1 MWLTTIRRSRGIT
14 LFRQKVSTKD
24 TLWEVRRGPGRRRYE
39 ESARTD
45 KWDTARDLLKTREGA
60 IAAGANASINLELAN
75 LKRIYMLA
83 MQAGKVLQR
92 PHVPMLKYDNV
103 RTGFFERAQFEG
115 VRARLKPPL
124 AQAVTLA
131 YYTGWRVPGKVLT
144 LEWHQVDRKACVIR
158 LEPGTTKNRDGRM
171 FPDGELTEV
180 REATRKLQALATA
193 TGTIT
198 GTIGDHR
205 PTGPL
210 IRVRKSRGVS
220 RLAGDRGG
228 DRTRDPRIKSAML
241 YH

>member
-1 MWLTTIRRSRGIT
+1 
-14 LFRQKVSTKD
+14 
-24 TLWEVRRGPGRRRYE
+24 
-39 ESARTD
+39 
-45 KWDTARDLLKTREGA
+45 LKTREGA
-60 IAAGANASINLELAN
+60 IAAGANASSNLELAN
-75 LKRIYMLA
+75 LKRIYTLA
-83 MQAGKVLQR
+83 MQEGKVLQR
-92 PHVPMLKYDNV
+92 PHVPMLKEDNV
-103 RTGFFERAQFEG
+103 RKGFFERAQFEG

-131 YYTGWRVPGKVLT
+131 YYTGSEVLT
-144 LEWHQVDRKACVIR
+144 LEWHEVDRKACVIR

-171 FPDGELTEV
+171 FTYGELTEV
-180 REATRKLQALATA
+180 RKATRKLQALATA

-210 IRVRKSRGVS
+210 IRVQKSRGVS